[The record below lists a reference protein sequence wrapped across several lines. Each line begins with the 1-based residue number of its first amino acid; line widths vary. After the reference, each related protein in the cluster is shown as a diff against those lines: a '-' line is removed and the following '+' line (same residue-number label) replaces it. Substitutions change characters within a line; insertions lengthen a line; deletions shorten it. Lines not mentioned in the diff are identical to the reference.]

1 MRGGKDMGFL
11 SIPLDLRSSSEPV
24 TEAERWL
31 PRVTNIPTM
40 NETVN
45 SASGKDIRMMGR
57 EVDISDSTSVAMQ
70 DMLDTRSATVHFQIP
85 QERFLI

>member
-1 MRGGKDMGFL
+1 MEFL

-45 SASGKDIRMMGR
+45 SASSKNVRMMGR
-57 EVDISDSTSVAMQ
+57 KVDISDSTSVAMQ
-70 DMLDTRSATVHFQIP
+70 DMLNARAATVHFQIP
-85 QERFLI
+85 

>member
-40 NETVN
+40 NKTVN
-45 SASGKDIRMMGR
+45 SASSKNVRMMGGK
-57 EVDISDSTSVAMQ
+57 VDISDSTSVAMQ
-70 DMLDTRSATVHFQIP
+70 DMLNARAATVQFQIP
-85 QERFLI
+85 

>member
-31 PRVTNIPTM
+31 PRVTDVPTM
-40 NETVN
+40 YETIN
-45 SASGKDIRMMGR
+45 SASSKDVRMMGGK
-57 EVDISDSTSVAMQ
+57 VDISDSTSVAMQ
-70 DMLDTRSATVHFQIP
+70 DMLDTRAATVHFQIP
-85 QERFLI
+85 